1 VDVQGSCDAG
11 FEKLRTA
18 FEESFEQGELGAAVA
33 VFRGGRLV
41 VDLWGGYA
49 DPERKRPWRRDTI
62 ANVYSTTKGVMALCA
77 LRLADRGALDVDAP
91 VSRYW
96 PEFAAAGKG
105 ALPVRWLLS
114 HRAGLPAIAA
124 KLPKEALFDWPRMC
138 AALAEQE
145 PWWEPGTQH
154 GYHAMTFGHL
164 VGEVLRRIDGRSVG
178 DFLREELAAPL
189 GLDFHIGVPTEALA
203 RCAEMVPAVM
213 APGSP
218 DPLQQMSS
226 QPAGSVTRMAFTNP
240 PQPPGTVNSEAW
252 RRAEIPA
259 GNGHGDARSLARLYG
274 GLATG
279 GGLDGARLLSRAWI
293 QRACEEQSY
302 GKDAVLLGMPTRFG
316 LGFMLHHA
324 FLPLGPNK
332 SAFGHPG
339 AGGSIAFADPETGLG
354 FAYVMN
360 QMQTGL
366 AGDAR
371 GFRLIQATYQSL

>member
-1 VDVQGSCDAG
+1 MGVQGSCEAG
-11 FEKLRTA
+11 FEKLRVA
-18 FEESFEQGELGAAVA
+18 FEESFAQGELGAAVA
-33 VFRGGRLV
+33 VWRGGRLV
-41 VDLWGGYA
+41 ADLWGGFA
-49 DPERKRPWRRDTI
+49 DPQRIRPWQRDTI
-62 ANVYSTTKGVMALCA
+62 ANVYSTTKGVAALCV
-77 LRLADRGALDVDAP
+77 LRLAERGALELDAP
-91 VSRYW
+91 VARYW
-96 PEFAAAGKG
+96 PEFAAEGKG

-124 KLPKEALFDWPRMC
+124 KLPKEALFDWARMC
-138 AALAEQE
+138 AALAEQR

-164 VGEVLRRIDGRSVG
+164 VGEVLRRIDGRSLG
-178 DFLREELAAPL
+178 TYLREELARPL
-189 GLDFHIGVPTEALA
+189 GLDFQIGVQSEALA
-203 RCAEMVPAVM
+203 RCAEMVPAPM
-213 APGSP
+213 AEGAP
-218 DPLQQMSS
+218 DPLQQMSG

-274 GLATG
+274 GLASG
-279 GGLDGARLLSRAWI
+279 GQLDGVRLLSPAWI
-293 QRACEEQSY
+293 QRAREEQSY
-302 GKDAVLLGMPTRFG
+302 GKDTVLLGMPTRFG
-316 LGFMLHHA
+316 LGFMLHHP

-371 GFRLIQATYQSL
+371 GFRLIQATYASL